1 MKPENQVI
9 CRFYEELNN
18 FLPSHQRKQEFI
30 HHYKGTPSIKDLI
43 ESLGVP
49 HTEIE
54 LILVNSESVDF
65 NYQVKNHDRISVYP
79 MFEALDMSTELK
91 LRTEP
96 LRKLKFVLDGHL
108 GKLAKYLRMAG
119 FDTLYQNDYED
130 LEIALISEEK
140 KRILLTR
147 DRDLLKRRIIDHAH
161 YVHHTQP
168 QKQFQE
174 IITRFDLIRQ
184 LKPFTRCIHCN
195 GKLVTVN
202 KSSIEAQ
209 LEPRTRQ
216 YYQHFKQCQ
225 KCQQIYWQ
233 GSHYENMQTVLDSIA
248 TLDK

>member
-147 DRDLLKRRIIDHAH
+147 DRALLKRRIIDHAH

-174 IITRFDLIRQ
+174 IITRFDLTRQ